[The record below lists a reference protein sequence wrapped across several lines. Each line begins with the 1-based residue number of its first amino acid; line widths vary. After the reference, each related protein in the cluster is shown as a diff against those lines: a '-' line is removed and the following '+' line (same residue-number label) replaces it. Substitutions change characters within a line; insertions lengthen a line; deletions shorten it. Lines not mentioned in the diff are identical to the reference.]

1 MVVVLHFETPAIQ
14 QSWCRSQEV
23 GVFCLPRA
31 TRVPKETTVNHGDHV
46 RVFGKD
52 GLYVFLKE
60 VQGTATLRL
69 GGRKSPEEPTL
80 AIAMDRIVSLEQPNI
95 ACPHPSGD

>member
-1 MVVVLHFETPAIQ
+1 
-14 QSWCRSQEV
+14 
-23 GVFCLPRA
+23 
-31 TRVPKETTVNHGDHV
+31 VNHGDHV
-46 RVFGKD
+46 RVLGKD

-69 GGRKSPEEPTL
+69 GGRKSREEPTL
-80 AIAMDRIVSLEQPNI
+80 AIAIDRIVSLEQPNI